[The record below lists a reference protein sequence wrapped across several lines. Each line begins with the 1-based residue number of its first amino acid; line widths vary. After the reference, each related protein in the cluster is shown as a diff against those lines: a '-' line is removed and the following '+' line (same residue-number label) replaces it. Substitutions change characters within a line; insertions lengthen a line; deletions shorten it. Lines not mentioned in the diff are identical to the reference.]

1 MMRGMLILLPLAT
14 IGFAWRGIALL
25 LMKRVKPGRVIS
37 VTGVV
42 AMISVWVFAGVAPF
56 VCADLIEIYR
66 EFNLLLPAKTE
77 LTLLFFTLPFRYGL
91 LWYPTA
97 LGLSFCALTMPEI
110 FFRRSHVE

>member
-1 MMRGMLILLPLAT
+1 MMRGMLMLLPLAT

-25 LMKRVKPGRVIS
+25 LLKRVKPGRVVS

-56 VCADLIEIYR
+56 VCKALFEIYR
-66 EFNLLLPAKTE
+66 EFQVMLAPKTE
-77 LTLLFFTLPFRYGL
+77 LTLWFFSLAFRYGL

-110 FFRRSHVE
+110 LFRRSHVE